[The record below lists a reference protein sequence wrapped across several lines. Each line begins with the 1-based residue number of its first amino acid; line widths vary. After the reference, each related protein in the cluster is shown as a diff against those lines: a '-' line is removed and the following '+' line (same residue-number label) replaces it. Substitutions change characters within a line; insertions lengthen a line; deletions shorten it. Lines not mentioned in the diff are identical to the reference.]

1 MQTELA
7 TDDVTDRIAY
17 IEMHRQVR
25 TKEAGLAVACGEALR
40 KLHEL
45 MDGQRA
51 ALSRPDSAAGP
62 AANID
67 ALAVEIERVKR
78 LGGAA
83 SAAGPVS
90 KQPRRGEQRMPRQ
103 NARQTPARNKARRT
117 MGRTG
122 ER

>member
-7 TDDVTDRIAY
+7 TDDVTDQIAY

-25 TKEAGLAVACGEALR
+25 TKEAGFAVACGEALR

-51 ALSRPDSAAGP
+51 ALSRPNSAAVP

-83 SAAGPVS
+83 SAAGSVS
-90 KQPRRGEQRMPRQ
+90 KQPRHGEQRMPRQ
-103 NARQTPARNKARRT
+103 NARQTPARGKARRT

-122 ER
+122 QR